1 MEASSDCTRQKPPWK
16 VDARDHTMQQDITGL
31 LEGMGV
37 EQSSSTVDLSMLL
50 EAIRQFLD
58 MDVAFTSRFAQDQRK
73 VELVS
78 ANDETSFSHPLTSG
92 LSDPLEQSYCF
103 KIASGELGNIISDT
117 AANEITRA
125 MPVTRK
131 LEIGAY
137 IGVPITLQNG
147 DIYGTL
153 CCYDKAPNRK
163 LNPRDVELLHII
175 ASYAGQVLGRNLANQ
190 QHKDKLCSAVRE
202 VIDND
207 RIEVVFQPIY
217 GKQSKSYEY
226 YEVLARFNT
235 QPYRPPN
242 EWLDDADFVGLGLEV
257 ESAIIKQVV
266 SRLHVAATQKLE
278 LKASINVSPRMVES
292 GLLPGLLAE
301 VSSEQVRI
309 ELTEHVGVT
318 NYETFR
324 SYLKPLVQRGFK
336 ICIDDVGAGFASLKH
351 ILEIEPDVIKLDLSL
366 ASNIHLDPKRQALVT
381 GLLAF
386 ARSFNCEVVAE
397 GVETAQEF
405 QALKTLGVT
414 FFQGWFFSRP
424 VRFEQLDSNLA
435 VAAVV

>member
-1 MEASSDCTRQKPPWK
+1 
-16 VDARDHTMQQDITGL
+16 MQQDITNL
-31 LEGMGV
+31 LEGMGA

-50 EAIRQFLD
+50 EAIRQFLN
-58 MDVAFTSRFAQDQRK
+58 MDVAFTSRFAQGQRK

-78 ANDETSFSHPLTSG
+78 ANDEVSFSRPLTSG
-92 LSDPLEQSYCF
+92 LTVPLEQSYCF
-103 KIASGELGNIISDT
+103 SIVSGELTNIIADT
-117 AANEITRA
+117 AGNEITCS
-125 MPVTRK
+125 MSLTHEM
-131 LEIGAY
+131 EIGAF

-147 DIYGTL
+147 DTYGTL
-153 CCYDKAPNRK
+153 CCYDQAPNPT
-163 LNPRDVELLHII
+163 LNHRDVELLHII
-175 ASYAGQVLGRNLANQ
+175 ASYAGQVLGRNLATQ
-190 QHKDKLCSAVRE
+190 QHKDELRSTVRE
-202 VIDND
+202 VIDNN

-217 GKQSKSYEY
+217 GKQSNSYEY

-242 EWLDDADFVGLGLEV
+242 EWLEDADFVGLGLEV

-266 SRLHVAATQKLE
+266 TRLQLAGDQDLD

-292 GLLPGLLAE
+292 GLLPGLLTE
-301 VSSEQVRI
+301 VSSDQVRI

-405 QALKTLGVT
+405 QALKALGVT

-424 VRFEQLDSNLA
+424 VKFEQLDSNLA